1 MSNLKEIRSRI
12 SSVDSTKKI
21 TNAMKMVA
29 SAKLKRAQR
38 EIVAMRPYSEKLSEL
53 VQNLSESID
62 SDIKSPYTAERP
74 IEKILL
80 IPISSNR
87 GLCGA
92 FNSNVAKATRKLLT
106 EYSSKQVKLL
116 TIGKK
121 AEELLVKYGEVE
133 QSYASIFDDLNY
145 DNACDII
152 QPVLDAYQQ
161 ERYDKVFLI
170 YNRFKSTASQVVEVE
185 SFLPI
190 IPKVSES
197 SGAMSNFIYEPDVS
211 SIIHEILPKSLKTQ
225 FLKALKDSF
234 ASEHAARVTAMHLAT
249 DNATEILEQ
258 LKLTYNKARQA
269 AITGEILEIVGGA
282 EALSN

>member
-92 FNSNVAKATRKLLT
+92 FNSNVAKATRKLLA
-106 EYSSKQVKLL
+106 EYSSIQVKLL

-121 AEELLVKYGEVE
+121 AEELLTKYGKVE
-133 QSYASIFDDLNY
+133 QSYASIFDNLNY

-197 SGAMSNFIYEPDVS
+197 STMSNFIYEPDVS

>member
-62 SDIKSPYTAERP
+62 SDIKSPYTVERP

-92 FNSNVAKATRKLLT
+92 FNSNVAKATRKLLA
-106 EYSSKQVKLL
+106 EYSSIQVKLL

-121 AEELLVKYGEVE
+121 AEELLTKYGKVE
-133 QSYASIFDDLNY
+133 QSYASIFDNLNY

-197 SGAMSNFIYEPDVS
+197 STMSNFIYEPDVS